1 MTFPSPDSPRVLI
14 ADDQPDVLDALRL
27 LLRPEGFVT
36 DAVGSPAAILDALH
50 EREYDLLLMDLNY
63 TRDTTSGR
71 EGLELLSRV
80 HQIDGTLPVVVMTGW
95 GSMETAVEA
104 LRQGVRDFV
113 QKPWDN
119 ASVLSVVQALTAERQ
134 GRRRE
139 QRSRDREQ
147 AEAREI
153 QRGLLP
159 EALPQVEGWGL
170 AAACAPAAAVG
181 GDLYDV
187 FSLDARS
194 VAFMIA
200 DVAGKG
206 VPAALLAAAVQA
218 SVRASARPGVP
229 PSAVCAE
236 VNRSLCGHIPS
247 NRFVTFF
254 YGVLDI
260 GSGLFTYANAGHNP
274 PLLAAGAPF
283 PDPAPW
289 TPASG
294 CAVHTREAANP
305 GRGAVLRLGCG
316 GVMLGIDAGARWR
329 DQSVT
334 ILPGDALLLYTDG
347 LTEAR
352 SEAGEEFGDDRLAA
366 ALRSRASLPSQA
378 LVEGV
383 LDEVGC
389 FGPLQED
396 DRTLVAAIRARQ
408 TA

>member
-1 MTFPSPDSPRVLI
+1 MTLSSPDSPRVLI

-36 DAVGSPAAILDALH
+36 DAVGSPAAILDALSQ
-50 EREYDLLLMDLNY
+50 REYDLLLMDLNY

-119 ASVLSVVQALTAERQ
+119 AAVLSVVQALTAERQ

-139 QRSRDREQ
+139 QRSRDREA

-159 EALPQVEGWGL
+159 EALPRIAGWDI
-170 AAACAPAAAVG
+170 AAACIPAAAVG

-187 FSLDARS
+187 FALDDRS

-218 SVRASARPGVP
+218 SVRASAKASTHP
-229 PSAVCAE
+229 AEVCAE
-236 VNRSLCGHIPS
+236 VNRALCGHIPS

-254 YGVLDI
+254 YGVLATA
-260 GSGLFTYANAGHNP
+260 SGLFTYANAGHNP
-274 PLLAAGAPF
+274 PLVAAGGDA
-283 PDPAPW
+283 
-289 TPASG
+289 
-294 CAVHTREAANP
+294 
-305 GRGAVLRLGCG
+305 LRLGCG
-316 GVMLGIDAGARWR
+316 GVMLGIDAGGRWR
-329 DQSVT
+329 DQSVS

-347 LTEAR
+347 LSEAR
-352 SEAGEEFGDDRLAA
+352 NEAGEEFGDERLAS
-366 ALRSRASLPSQA
+366 ALHAVTARASTCIVGDL
-378 LVEGV
+378 
-383 LDEVGC
+383 LDEVAR
-389 FGPLQED
+389 FGPVQED
-396 DRTLVAAIRARQ
+396 DRTLVVARRAS
-408 TA
+408 

>member
-1 MTFPSPDSPRVLI
+1 MTLPSPDSPRVLI

-36 DAVGSPAAILDALH
+36 DAVGSPAAILDALRQ
-50 EREYDLLLMDLNY
+50 REYDLLLMDLNY

-119 ASVLSVVQALTAERQ
+119 AAVVSVVQALTAERQ

-159 EALPQVEGWGL
+159 EGLPQVAGWGL
-170 AAACAPAAAVG
+170 AAACVPASAVG

-187 FSLDARS
+187 FALNGRS
-194 VAFMIA
+194 VTFMIA

-218 SVRASARPGVP
+218 SVRGSAKPGVR
-229 PSAVCAE
+229 PSEVCAE
-236 VNRSLCGHIPS
+236 VNRALCGHIPS

-260 GSGLFTYANAGHNP
+260 ESGLFTYANAGHNP
-274 PLLAAGAPF
+274 PLVAAGGPSSR
-283 PDPAPW
+283 D
-289 TPASG
+289 
-294 CAVHTREAANP
+294 
-305 GRGAVLRLGCG
+305 AVLRLGCG
-316 GVMLGIDAGARWR
+316 GVMLGIDAGTRWR
-329 DQSVT
+329 DQSVS

-352 SEAGEEFGDDRLAA
+352 SEAGEEFGDERLAG
-366 ALRSRASLPSQA
+366 ALRSRAAMPSEI
-378 LVEGV
+378 LVAGL
-383 LDEVGC
+383 LDEVAQ
-389 FGPLQED
+389 FGPVQED
-396 DRTLVAAIRARQ
+396 DRTLVVAQRQ
-408 TA
+408 